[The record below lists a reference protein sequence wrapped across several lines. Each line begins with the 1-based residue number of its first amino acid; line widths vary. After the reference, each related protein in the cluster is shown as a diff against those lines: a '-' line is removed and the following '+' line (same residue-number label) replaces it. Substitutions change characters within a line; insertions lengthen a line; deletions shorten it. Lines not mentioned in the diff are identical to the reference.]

1 MKITRK
7 ILENIIKEEIEAIV
21 AEQTGAEMRE
31 KLEKELKAAEK
42 AEDKEKIK
50 KIKAKMQ
57 KLDDSIPS
65 GNLDE

>member
-31 KLEKELKAAEK
+31 KLEKELEAAEK
-42 AEDKEKIK
+42 AKDKEKIK

-57 KLDDSIPS
+57 KLDDSIPP
-65 GNLDE
+65 GNPDE